1 MVLGPAPIY
10 FTDLL
15 QNLKIGLVFNKLN
28 DNFTATV
35 SSVKAKELSYG
46 ESMFKRLFKFFDGQP
61 DQEKNPVLKLRVQY
75 RMHPDIVKWPN
86 HYFYGGILRQVLK
99 MVSGKE

>member
-15 QNLKIGLVFNKLN
+15 QNLKIGLVFTKLN

-46 ESMFKRLFKFFDGQP
+46 ESMFKRLFKFFDGQ
-61 DQEKNPVLKLRVQY
+61 QEQDKNPVLKLRVQY

-99 MVSGKE
+99 IVLGK